1 MKYFIVLFLLIATCV
16 NAQPPSQL
24 PSLLDGSTIQMPV
37 LHKHE
42 DPLAF
47 IKKNVFVKVSAS
59 KNTVFTGEPI
69 LVTYK
74 LYTSLNSHA
83 RVSKQPS
90 FTGCSV
96 MELSPDNEA
105 PEVTINGKLFH
116 VYVIRK
122 VQIIALQEGTLQLG
136 PACVDNIVQLMR
148 EDGSDL
154 QDYSTTL
161 SNDTLNIEVRPLPAM
176 EKPKDFSGVVGE
188 FTITANVDTNK
199 IPVGEDAALKITI
212 RGNGNIAGVHLPAIQ
227 WPQGTE
233 HFDGSDT
240 QRIDQDNFP
249 VSGYKTFVI
258 PFIGDKEGSISIAPV
273 SFSYFDAKEQKYKTI
288 STQSIPVEF
297 TKAISR
303 AEILKNVVTEDITN
317 KKYLWIVVA
326 IGVLVV
332 IALIISSFSKPHTKR
347 TAKAVT
353 EKHAGEKPNVD
364 EQKNQSLVKNKN
376 DVMEVFAELN
386 DLGKINAPDKFFSS
400 ARFFLI
406 KALQSKLQAACVSE
420 YDLVI
425 LLKESDNYT
434 EIASSCETIF
444 ETCNRNLY
452 SPLGEDDIREKIY
465 FELTAVVKK
474 MYAMN

>member
-1 MKYFIVLFLLIATCV
+1 MKNFFALLLLITAYV
-16 NAQPPSQL
+16 NAQPPTQL

-47 IKKNVFVKVSAS
+47 IRKNIFVKVTAS
-59 KNTVFTGEPI
+59 KNSVFTGEPV

-96 MELSPDNEA
+96 MELSTDNEA
-105 PEVTINGKLFH
+105 PEATINGKLFH

-122 VQIIALQEGTLQLG
+122 VQVIPLQEGTLQLG
-136 PACVDNIVQLMR
+136 PAYVDNVVQLMR

-161 SNDTLNIEVRPLPAM
+161 GNDTLNIEVKPLPAIDR
-176 EKPKDFSGVVGE
+176 PKDFSGIVGE
-188 FTITANVDTNK
+188 FSIAANVDTNK

-212 RGNGNIAGVHLPAIQ
+212 TGNGNIAGVHLPSIE
-227 WPQGTE
+227 WPEGTE

-240 QRIDQDNFP
+240 QRINQDNFP

-258 PFIGDKEGSISIAPV
+258 PFIGDKEGGISIAPV
-273 SFSYFDAKEQKYKTI
+273 SFSYFDAEEQKYKTI
-288 STQSIPVEF
+288 STQTIPVVF

-303 AEILKNVVTEDITN
+303 AEALKNIVTEDITN

-326 IGVLVV
+326 IGGLVV
-332 IALIISSFSKPHTKR
+332 AALIISSLSKPHTEK
-347 TAKAVT
+347 TAKVIR
-353 EKHAGEKPNVD
+353 EKQNIGEKQNKD
-364 EQKNQSLVKNKN
+364 EQKNLLPAKKE
-376 DVMEVFAELN
+376 DEVMEVFAELN
-386 DLGKINAPDKFFSS
+386 DLGKINAPEKFFSS

-406 KALQSKLQAACVSE
+406 KALQSKLQAPFCVCE
-420 YDLVI
+420 HDLVL
-425 LLKESDNYT
+425 LLKENDHYT
-434 EIASSCETIF
+434 EIATSCEDIF
-444 ETCNRNLY
+444 DTCNRNLY
-452 SPLGEDDIREKIY
+452 SPLGENDIREKIY

-474 MYAMN
+474 MYA